1 MCSSFHVSLL
11 FGSFTIQ
18 GCCPHLVK
26 EKKNMY
32 CSMHQTC
39 VQLAAFAVVLCIR
52 ARTVTL
58 TKAFSAAYH
67 CQCFQISSRADWN
80 ENQGHGFSIASNAK
94 LLQMQ
99 SIASF
104 LYRPFLQMPW
114 ESKHWSA
121 NRGKTYPPKITQLRK
136 CARKIHSKTT

>member
-1 MCSSFHVSLL
+1 MG
-11 FGSFTIQ
+11 GSFTIQ

-58 TKAFSAAYH
+58 TKAFSTAYH

-80 ENQGHGFSIASNAK
+80 ENQGHGFSIASNVNCCKCSPPILFCTGLSFKCHGKANTG
-94 LLQMQ
+94 LQIGGKRIHRK
-99 SIASF
+99 SRSF
-104 LYRPFLQMPW
+104 ENAQGKYTARRPEQ
-114 ESKHWSA
+114 
-121 NRGKTYPPKITQLRK
+121 K
-136 CARKIHSKTT
+136 CI

>member
-1 MCSSFHVSLL
+1 MGLFHDTRLLSSSRKR
-11 FGSFTIQ
+11 
-18 GCCPHLVK
+18 K
-26 EKKNMY
+26 EKHVLLHAPDL
-32 CSMHQTC
+32 CTAGCICCCAMHQSTYSHSD
-39 VQLAAFAVVLCIR
+39 QGFFNSISLPMFPD
-52 ARTVTL
+52 
-58 TKAFSAAYH
+58 
-67 CQCFQISSRADWN
+67 SSRADWN

-121 NRGKTYPPKITQLRK
+121 NRGP
-136 CARKIHSKTT
+136 H

>member
-1 MCSSFHVSLL
+1 
-11 FGSFTIQ
+11 
-18 GCCPHLVK
+18 
-26 EKKNMY
+26 
-32 CSMHQTC
+32 
-39 VQLAAFAVVLCIR
+39 
-52 ARTVTL
+52 
-58 TKAFSAAYH
+58 
-67 CQCFQISSRADWN
+67 
-80 ENQGHGFSIASNAK
+80 